1 MFGGDFI
8 VWWFSAGRFSWR
20 LHWGQIDLL
29 LVHPGVDPSS
39 CLFSF
44 WVFILPLCIFIC
56 LHSSYVRFTFSIL
69 DLAGLFGFWIFLVG
83 GLFHEVKGLIPRLW
97 VNSIG
102 TRNIVAMEAMR
113 RMLCRPNHETH
124 DFKGSSDRCYRMMIP
139 TFELSYSDLAFNLTL
154 T

>member
-1 MFGGDFI
+1 MTVPPGG
-8 VWWFSAGRFSWR
+8 FSWR

-44 WVFILPLCIFIC
+44 WVFILLLCIFIC
-56 LHSSYVRFTFSIL
+56 LHCILCALYFLHTGFGWTVWIL
-69 DLAGLFGFWIFLVG
+69 DFLVG

-97 VNSIG
+97 VNPIG
-102 TRNIVAMEAMR
+102 TRNRVAMTAMR
-113 RMLCRPNHETH
+113 RMLYRPDHETH
-124 DFKGSSDRCYRMMIP
+124 DFRGSSDRCYRMMIP
-139 TFELSYSDLAFNLTL
+139 KFQLLYSDLAFNLTL